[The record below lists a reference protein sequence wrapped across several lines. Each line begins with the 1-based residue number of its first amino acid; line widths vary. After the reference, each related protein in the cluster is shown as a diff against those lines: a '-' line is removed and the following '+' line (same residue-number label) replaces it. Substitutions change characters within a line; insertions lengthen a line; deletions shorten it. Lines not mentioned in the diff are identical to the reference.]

1 MSARGKV
8 DPRLPHSPFFV
19 LILRTMK
26 IENQMEFL
34 TARHV
39 DLFSADELKKKLEI
53 AAKEKRGLR
62 IKYGADPSA
71 SDIHLGHVVGLNK
84 LREFQDA
91 GHTVVFIIG
100 DFTGMIGDPSGKSVT
115 RPALTREQVSVNAES
130 YKQQVFKILDPE
142 KTEVRFNSEWLAG
155 MKFEEV
161 IRLSAHVTVAQL
173 LARDDFSKRYAD
185 NRPISLVEFLYPL
198 VQAYDSV
205 MVEADVELGG
215 TDQLF
220 NLLLGRELQKI
231 YGQAPQV
238 VMTLP
243 LIEGLDGVKKM
254 SKSLNNYVG
263 VNESAKEMFGKLM
276 SVSDDLMWKY
286 FLYILCRKPEEI
298 EAMQAKVASGE
309 LHPKAVKDELG
320 RCVVDRFVGVG
331 EGQKA
336 SEEFA
341 RIFAEKKLPQD
352 LIDLELSA
360 EEIGLIRLVVK
371 AGFAPSN
378 GEARRLIQQ
387 GGVRIDDEQI
397 KDIKA
402 TVTPV
407 DGMILKVG
415 KRKFARL
422 SLS

>member
-1 MSARGKV
+1 M
-8 DPRLPHSPFFV
+8 
-19 LILRTMK
+19 T
-26 IENQMEFL
+26 IEQQQELL
-34 TARHV
+34 TARHI

-53 AAKEKRGLR
+53 AAKEGRGLR

-71 SDIHLGHVVGLNK
+71 PDIHLGHVVGLNK

-100 DFTGMIGDPSGKSVT
+100 DFTGMIGDPSGKSAT
-115 RPALTREQVSVNAES
+115 RPALSKEQVLENAES
-130 YKQQVFKILDPE
+130 YKKQVFKILDPE
-142 KTEVRFNSEWLAG
+142 KTEVRFNSEWLG
-155 MKFEEV
+155 EMKFEDV

-185 NRPISLVEFLYPL
+185 NKPISLVEFLYPL

-231 YGQAPQV
+231 YGQYPQV

-243 LIEGLDGVKKM
+243 LIEGLDGVQKM

-263 VNESAKEMFGKLM
+263 INEPPKEMFGKLM
-276 SVSDDLMWKY
+276 SVSDELMWKY
-286 FLYILCRKPEEI
+286 FHYVLCRKPSEI
-298 EAMQAKVASGE
+298 EAMQAQVASGE
-309 LHPKAVKDELG
+309 LHPRAVKEDLA
-320 RCVVDRFVGVG
+320 RSVVDRFVGEG
-331 EGQKA
+331 EGVKA
-336 SEEFA
+336 AEEFA
-341 RIFAEKKLPQD
+341 RIFAQKKLPQEM
-352 LIDLELSA
+352 LDLELPA
-360 EEIGLIRLVVK
+360 EEIGLIDLVVK
-371 AGFAPSN
+371 AGFASSN

-402 TVTPV
+402 AITPV
-407 DGMILKVG
+407 DGMILRVG
-415 KRKFARL
+415 KRKFARIVC
-422 SLS
+422 

>member
-1 MSARGKV
+1 MN
-8 DPRLPHSPFFV
+8 
-19 LILRTMK
+19 
-26 IENQMEFL
+26 IEEQLEIL

-53 AAKEKRGLR
+53 AAKEGRDLR

-71 SDIHLGHVVGLNK
+71 PDIHLGHVVGLNK
-84 LREFQDA
+84 LREFQDM

-100 DFTGMIGDPSGKSVT
+100 DFTGMIGDPSGKSAT
-115 RPALTREQVSVNAES
+115 RPALSKEQVAANAES
-130 YKQQVFKILDPE
+130 YKKQVFKILDPE
-142 KTEVRFNSEWLAG
+142 KTEVRFNSEWLG
-155 MKFEEV
+155 EMKFEDV

-231 YGQAPQV
+231 YGQCPQV

-243 LIEGLDGVKKM
+243 LIEGLDGVQKM

-263 VNESAKEMFGKLM
+263 VDESGKEMFGKLM
-276 SVSDDLMWKY
+276 SVSDELMWKY
-286 FLYILCRKPEEI
+286 FLYILCRNPEEI
-298 EAMQAKVASGE
+298 DAMRAKVASGE
-309 LHPKAVKDELG
+309 LHPRAVKDELG
-320 RCVVDRFVGVG
+320 RCVVDRFCG
-331 EGQKA
+331 EGEGAKA
-336 SEEFA
+336 AEEFA
-341 RIFAEKKLPQD
+341 RVFAQKELPAD
-352 LIDLELSA
+352 MPEVKLSA
-360 EEIGLIRLVVK
+360 EEIGLIQLVVQV
-371 AGFAPSN
+371 GFASSN

-387 GGVRIDDEQI
+387 GGVRLDDVQN
-397 KDIKA
+397 KDIQA
-402 TVTPV
+402 VISPV
-407 DGMILKVG
+407 DGMILRVG
-415 KRKFARL
+415 KRKFARI
-422 SLS
+422 SV

>member
-1 MSARGKV
+1 MRQTAFSGFI
-8 DPRLPHSPFFV
+8 PRIMTIDEQLD
-19 LILRTMK
+19 
-26 IENQMEFL
+26 FL

-39 DLFSADELKKKLEI
+39 DLFSADDLKKKLEL
-53 AAKEKRGLR
+53 AAKEGRGLR

-71 SDIHLGHVVGLNK
+71 PDIHLGHVVGLNK

-100 DFTGMIGDPSGKSVT
+100 DFTGMIGDPSGKSAT
-115 RPALTREQVSVNAES
+115 RPALSKEQVAANAES
-130 YKQQVFKILDPE
+130 YKKQIFKILDPE
-142 KTEVRFNSEWLAG
+142 KTEVRFNSEWLG
-155 MKFEEV
+155 EMKFEDV

-231 YGQAPQV
+231 YGQHPQV

-243 LIEGLDGVKKM
+243 LIEGLDGVQKM

-263 VNESAKEMFGKLM
+263 VSESPKEMFGKLM
-276 SVSDDLMWKY
+276 SVSDELMWKY
-286 FLYILCRKPEEI
+286 FLYILCRNPQEI
-298 EAMQAKVASGE
+298 EAMQAKVASGD
-309 LHPKAVKDELG
+309 LHPRAVKDELG
-320 RCVVDRFVGVG
+320 RCVVDRFVGEG
-331 EGQKA
+331 EGAKA
-336 SEEFA
+336 AEEFA
-341 RIFAEKKLPQD
+341 RVFAEKKLPTDMAD
-352 LIDLELSA
+352 LSLDGD
-360 EEIGLIRLVVK
+360 IGLIDLVVK
-371 AGFAPSN
+371 AGFASSN

-387 GGVRIDDEQI
+387 GGVRLDDVQNKEIQAI
-397 KDIKA
+397 I
-402 TVTPV
+402 TPV
-407 DGMILKVG
+407 DGMILRVG

-422 SLS
+422 KV

>member
-1 MSARGKV
+1 MN
-8 DPRLPHSPFFV
+8 
-19 LILRTMK
+19 
-26 IENQMEFL
+26 IEEQLAFL

-53 AAKEKRGLR
+53 AAKEGRGLR

-71 SDIHLGHVVGLNK
+71 PDIHLGHVVGLNK
-84 LREFQDA
+84 LREFQDM

-100 DFTGMIGDPSGKSVT
+100 DFTGMIGDPSGKSAT
-115 RPALTREQVSVNAES
+115 RPALSKEQVLENAES
-130 YKQQVFKILDPE
+130 YKKQVFKILDPE
-142 KTEVRFNSEWLAG
+142 KTEVRFNSEWLG
-155 MKFEEV
+155 EMKFEDV

-231 YGQAPQV
+231 YGQHPQC

-243 LIEGLDGVKKM
+243 LIEGLDGVQKM

-263 VNESAKEMFGKLM
+263 VSEPAKEMFGKLM

-286 FLYILCRKPEEI
+286 FLYILCRKPADI

-309 LHPKAVKDELG
+309 LHPRAVKDELG
-320 RCVVDRFVGVG
+320 RCVVDRFVGEG
-331 EGQKA
+331 EGAKA
-336 SEEFA
+336 AEEFA
-341 RIFAEKKLPQD
+341 RVFAEKKLPQD
-352 LIDLELSA
+352 MLDLELPS
-360 EEIGLIRLVVK
+360 EEIGLIDLVVK

-387 GGVRIDDEQI
+387 GGVRIDDVQN

-402 TVTPV
+402 AVMPA
-407 DGMILKVG
+407 DGMILRVG

-422 SLS
+422 TV

>member
-1 MSARGKV
+1 MLQRIMTI
-8 DPRLPHSPFFV
+8 DQQLEH
-19 LILRTMK
+19 
-26 IENQMEFL
+26 L
-34 TARHV
+34 TARRV
-39 DLFSADELKKKLEI
+39 DLFSAGELKKKLEI
-53 AAKEKRGLR
+53 ATREGRGLR

-71 SDIHLGHVVGLNK
+71 PDIHLGHVVGLNK

-100 DFTGMIGDPSGKSVT
+100 DFTGMIGDPSGKSAT
-115 RPALTREQVSVNAES
+115 RPALSKEQVLENAES
-130 YKQQVFKILDPE
+130 YKKQVFKILDPE
-142 KTEVRFNSEWLAG
+142 KTEVRFNSEWLG
-155 MKFEEV
+155 EMKFEDV

-231 YGQAPQV
+231 YGQYPQV

-243 LIEGLDGVKKM
+243 LIEGLDGVQKM

-263 VNESAKEMFGKLM
+263 INEAPKEMFGKLM
-276 SVSDDLMWKY
+276 SVSDKLMWKY
-286 FLYILCRKPEEI
+286 FLYVLCRQPAEI
-298 EAMQAKVASGE
+298 AAMQAGVASGE
-309 LHPKAVKDELG
+309 LHPRAVKEDLA
-320 RCVVDRFVGVG
+320 RSVVDRFVGEG
-331 EGQKA
+331 EGAKA
-336 SEEFA
+336 AEEFA
-341 RIFAEKKLPQD
+341 RVFAQKKLPQD
-352 LIDLELSA
+352 MLDLELPA
-360 EEIGLIRLVVK
+360 EEIGLINLVVK

-387 GGVRIDDEQI
+387 GGVRIDDEQL

-402 TVTPV
+402 AVTPV
-407 DGMILKVG
+407 TGMILKVG
-415 KRKFARL
+415 KRKFACL
-422 SLS
+422 KV

>member
-1 MSARGKV
+1 MN
-8 DPRLPHSPFFV
+8 
-19 LILRTMK
+19 
-26 IENQMEFL
+26 IEKQLELL
-34 TARHV
+34 TSRHV

-53 AAKEKRGLR
+53 AAKEGRGLR

-71 SDIHLGHVVGLNK
+71 PDIHLGHVVGLNK

-100 DFTGMIGDPSGKSVT
+100 DFTGMIGDPSGKSAT
-115 RPALTREQVSVNAES
+115 RPALSKEQVLENAES
-130 YKQQVFKILDPE
+130 YKKQVFKILDPE
-142 KTEVRFNSEWLAG
+142 KTEVRFNSEWLG
-155 MKFEEV
+155 EMKFEDV

-185 NRPISLVEFLYPL
+185 NKPISLVEFLYPL

-231 YGQAPQV
+231 YGQYPQV

-243 LIEGLDGVKKM
+243 LIEGLDGVQKM

-263 VNESAKEMFGKLM
+263 INEPPKEMFGKLM
-276 SVSDDLMWKY
+276 SVSDELMWKY
-286 FLYILCRKPEEI
+286 FHYVLCRKPKEI
-298 EAMQAKVASGE
+298 EAMQAQVASGE
-309 LHPKAVKDELG
+309 LHPRAVKEDLA
-320 RCVVDRFVGVG
+320 RSVVDRFVGEG
-331 EGQKA
+331 EGVKA
-336 SEEFA
+336 AEEFA
-341 RIFAEKKLPQD
+341 RIFAQKKLPQD
-352 LIDLELSA
+352 MLDLELPA
-360 EEIGLIRLVVK
+360 EEIGLINLVVK

-387 GGVRIDDEQI
+387 GGVRIDDKQI
-397 KDIKA
+397 KEIKA
-402 TVTPV
+402 AIRPA
-407 DGMILKVG
+407 DGMILRVG

-422 SLS
+422 SLP

>member
-1 MSARGKV
+1 
-8 DPRLPHSPFFV
+8 
-19 LILRTMK
+19 MK
-26 IENQMEFL
+26 LEEQLEIL

-53 AAKEKRGLR
+53 AAKEDRGLR

-71 SDIHLGHVVGLNK
+71 PDIHLGHVVGLNK
-84 LREFQDA
+84 LREFQDM

-100 DFTGMIGDPSGKSVT
+100 DFTGMIGDPSGKSAT
-115 RPALTREQVSVNAES
+115 RPALSKEQVLENAES

-142 KTEVRFNSEWLAG
+142 KTEVRFNSEWLG
-155 MKFEEV
+155 DMKFEDV

-173 LARDDFSKRYAD
+173 LARDDFSKRYSA
-185 NRPISLVEFLYPL
+185 NQPIALVEFLYPL

-220 NLLLGRELQKI
+220 NLLLGRELQKV
-231 YGQAPQV
+231 YGQYPQV

-243 LIEGLDGVKKM
+243 LIEGLDGVNKM

-263 VNESAKEMFGKLM
+263 IDESPKDMFGKLM
-276 SVSDDLMWKY
+276 SVSDELMWKY

-298 EAMQAKVASGE
+298 EAMQARVASGE
-309 LHPKAVKDELG
+309 LHPRAVKDELG
-320 RCVVDRFVGVG
+320 RCVVDRFVGEG
-331 EGQKA
+331 EGTKA
-336 SEEFA
+336 AEEFA
-341 RIFAEKKLPQD
+341 RIFAQKELPDDMPELKLP
-352 LIDLELSA
+352 A
-360 EEIGLIRLVVK
+360 EEIGLISLVVT

-387 GGVRIDDEQI
+387 GGVRINDEQMTDVKGSI
-397 KDIKA
+397 
-402 TVTPV
+402 VPE

-422 SLS
+422 TV

>member
-1 MSARGKV
+1 MN
-8 DPRLPHSPFFV
+8 
-19 LILRTMK
+19 
-26 IENQMEFL
+26 IEKQLELL
-34 TARHV
+34 TSRHV
-39 DLFSADELKKKLEI
+39 DLFSADELKKKLEV
-53 AAKEKRGLR
+53 AKKEKRGLR

-71 SDIHLGHVVGLNK
+71 PDIHLGHVVGLNK

-100 DFTGMIGDPSGKSVT
+100 DFTGMIGDPSGKSAT
-115 RPALTREQVSVNAES
+115 RPALSKEQVLENAES
-130 YKQQVFKILDPE
+130 YKKQIFKILDPE
-142 KTEVRFNSEWLAG
+142 KTEVRFNSEWLG
-155 MKFEEV
+155 EMKFEDV
-161 IRLSAHVTVAQL
+161 IRLSAHVTVAQI

-185 NRPISLVEFLYPL
+185 NKPISLVEFLYPL

-231 YGQAPQV
+231 YGQYPQA

-243 LIEGLDGVKKM
+243 LIEGLDGVQKM

-263 VNESAKEMFGKLM
+263 INESAKEMFGKLM
-276 SVSDDLMWKY
+276 SVSDELMWKY
-286 FLYILCRKPEEI
+286 FLYVLCRKPKEI
-298 EAMQAKVASGE
+298 EAMQAQVASGE
-309 LHPKAVKDELG
+309 LHPRAVKEDLA
-320 RCVVDRFVGVG
+320 RSVVDRFVGEG
-331 EGQKA
+331 EGAKA
-336 SEEFA
+336 AEEFA
-341 RIFAEKKLPQD
+341 RIFAQKKLPQEM
-352 LIDLELSA
+352 LDLELPA
-360 EEIGLIRLVVK
+360 EEIGLIDLVVK

-402 TVTPV
+402 AITPA
-407 DGMILKVG
+407 DGMILRVG

-422 SLS
+422 KI

>member
-1 MSARGKV
+1 MS
-8 DPRLPHSPFFV
+8 
-19 LILRTMK
+19 
-26 IENQMEFL
+26 IEKQLELL

-53 AAKEKRGLR
+53 AKKEKRGLR

-71 SDIHLGHVVGLNK
+71 PDIHLGHVVGLNK

-100 DFTGMIGDPSGKSVT
+100 DFTGMIGDPSGKSAT
-115 RPALTREQVSVNAES
+115 RPALSKEQVLENAES
-130 YKQQVFKILDPE
+130 YKKQIFKILDPE
-142 KTEVRFNSEWLAG
+142 KTEVRFNSEWLG
-155 MKFEEV
+155 EMKFEDV
-161 IRLSAHVTVAQL
+161 IRLSAHVTVAQI

-185 NRPISLVEFLYPL
+185 NKPISLVEFLYPL

-231 YGQAPQV
+231 YGQYPQA

-243 LIEGLDGVKKM
+243 LIEGLDGVQKM

-263 VNESAKEMFGKLM
+263 INEPAKEMFGKLM
-276 SVSDDLMWKY
+276 SVSDELMWKY
-286 FLYILCRKPEEI
+286 FHYVLCRKPEEV
-298 EAMQAKVASGE
+298 EAMQAQVASGE
-309 LHPKAVKDELG
+309 LHPRAVKEDLA
-320 RCVVDRFVGVG
+320 RSVVDRFVGEG
-331 EGQKA
+331 EGVKA
-336 SEEFA
+336 AEEFA
-341 RIFAEKKLPQD
+341 RIFAQKKLPQEM
-352 LIDLELSA
+352 LDLELPA
-360 EEIGLIRLVVK
+360 EEIGLINLVVK

-402 TVTPV
+402 AITPA
-407 DGMILKVG
+407 DGMILRVG
-415 KRKFARL
+415 KRKFARIAC
-422 SLS
+422 

>member
-1 MSARGKV
+1 MNSNEQ
-8 DPRLPHSPFFV
+8 LE
-19 LILRTMK
+19 L
-26 IENQMEFL
+26 L

-39 DLFSADELKKKLEI
+39 DLFSADDLKKKLEI

-71 SDIHLGHVVGLNK
+71 PDIHLGHVVGLNK

-100 DFTGMIGDPSGKSVT
+100 DFTGMIGDPSGKSAT
-115 RPALTREQVSVNAES
+115 RPALSKEQVLENAES
-130 YKQQVFKILDPE
+130 YKKQIFKILDPE
-142 KTEVRFNSEWLAG
+142 KTEVRFNSEWLG
-155 MKFEEV
+155 EMKFEDV

-231 YGQAPQV
+231 YGQPPQV

-243 LIEGLDGVKKM
+243 LIEGLDGVQKM

-263 VNESAKEMFGKLM
+263 VNESPKEMFGKLM
-276 SVSDDLMWKY
+276 SVSDELMWKY
-286 FLYILCRKPEEI
+286 FLYVLCRTPAEI
-298 EAMQAKVASGE
+298 ETMQANVASGE
-309 LHPKAVKDELG
+309 LHPKAVKDELA
-320 RCVVDRFVGVG
+320 RCVVDRFVGEG
-331 EGQKA
+331 EGQRA

-341 RIFAEKKLPQD
+341 RVFAQNQLPQD
-352 LIDLELSA
+352 MLDLELPA
-360 EEIGLIRLVVK
+360 EEIGLINLVVK

-387 GGVRIDDEQI
+387 GGVRINDEQLT
-397 KDIKA
+397 DIKA
-402 TVTPV
+402 IVTPV
-407 DGMILKVG
+407 AGMILKVG

-422 SLS
+422 KV

>member
-1 MSARGKV
+1 MN
-8 DPRLPHSPFFV
+8 
-19 LILRTMK
+19 
-26 IENQMEFL
+26 IEKQLEIL

-53 AAKEKRGLR
+53 AAKEGRGLR

-71 SDIHLGHVVGLNK
+71 PDIHLGHVVGLNK
-84 LREFQDA
+84 LREFQDM

-115 RPALTREQVSVNAES
+115 RPALSKEQVAANAES
-130 YKQQVFKILDPE
+130 YKKQVFKILDPE
-142 KTEVRFNSEWLAG
+142 KTEVRFNSEWLG
-155 MKFEEV
+155 EMKFEDV

-173 LARDDFSKRYAD
+173 LARDDFSKRYGA
-185 NRPISLVEFLYPL
+185 NQPISLVEFLYPL

-231 YGQAPQV
+231 YGQYPQV

-263 VNESAKEMFGKLM
+263 IDESPKEMFGKIM
-276 SVSDDLMWKY
+276 SVSDELMWKY
-286 FLYILCRKPEEI
+286 FLYILCRQPEEI

-309 LHPKAVKDELG
+309 LHPRAVKDELG
-320 RCVVDRFVGVG
+320 RCVVDRFCG
-331 EGQKA
+331 EGEGVKA
-336 SEEFA
+336 AEEFA
-341 RIFAEKKLPQD
+341 RIFAQKELPAD
-352 LIDLELSA
+352 IPEVNLSV
-360 EEIGLIRLVVK
+360 EEIGLIQLVVQV
-371 AGFAPSN
+371 GFASSN

-387 GGVRIDDEQI
+387 GGVRINDEQI
-397 KDIKA
+397 TDIKA
-402 TVTPV
+402 AIIPA
-407 DGMILKVG
+407 DGMILNVG
-415 KRKFARL
+415 KRKFVRL
-422 SLS
+422 TV